1 MRTQC
6 TSKLEGLQPLGRRE
20 VGAAFDAGRM
30 TSDGGALL
38 LREVEQL
45 SDFFGRV
52 PA

>member
-38 LREVEQL
+38 LREV
-45 SDFFGRV
+45 D
-52 PA
+52 